1 MTTTLT
7 KTGYSDTPFHITLFT
22 PPPAGHDLWLHP
34 NVTVVAQAH
43 VNAVDFYKPTGYP
56 NYTSSTPANV
66 AKRVADWI
74 EYQGLTNTLT
84 PTGGS
89 IGLVNLGA
97 TLQGSTYLIMTNAA
111 DAVADPAGAYVLYHA
126 HGSASG
132 TGTAHDWMATFS
144 AALSTE
150 LTLRNLA
157 VPSALLLDNE
167 TRSGYQYVTKEDGTG
182 STNGWWPL
190 AIASPRYTTEA
201 IYEGTTLSSAY
212 AAFGSPSI
220 TTTNHWSQGATN
232 RNFVNTFLAQAE
244 NQTFDY
250 ALHLAVYTPLK
261 SVFPSMD
268 YGNYEVVNPTSSSYK
283 YYDRQNNWLGWYNPS
298 PTTLKATLVCPAVYG
313 PDMTN
318 NGDPNYA
325 IAQNGTHG
333 LGTTTREIWRNF
345 TYNRLRAATVAG
357 VKCRPSIE
365 VPGSTL
371 GDYTTAHTPDSDD
384 ILWLIRRGLTLGVTN
399 WTLFTTNF
407 TTQQA
412 DDTLTLVQNLLT
424 INENQFVPDRRPRAW
439 MSNTSSPEGA
449 DPQRLSRDPLYLTGG
464 VSALL
469 AVLQEKLSR
478 GFPVP
483 VLHTLPGNPLGQGTF
498 TSAFWGILSEA
509 DKRVLQNLPSWV
521 TEIDFYAGFQL
532 DSPHSYTMDNP
543 RNPDYS
549 KIEDQIHWAESW
561 APLLNTLTQ
570 QGIRFGTLWL
580 DAASATSDTITAL
593 TNIRTQIARPRLGGE
608 ALPITDVGAGSGPG
622 GRSYNLN
629 QTAIAQAPWHCSL
642 KFFRNFSTG
651 AGTPW
656 TVDPT
661 NTECRVVVQY
671 DDLPDEAEIQALI
684 DAGFIVDSWGG
695 TDAVTDGLILSLQ
708 DY

>member
-7 KTGYSDTPFHITLFT
+7 KTGYSTNPFHITLFT
-22 PPPAGHDLWLHP
+22 PPPASHALWAHP
-34 NVTVVAQAH
+34 NATVLAQAH

-56 NYTSSTPANV
+56 DYTSSTPANV

-74 EYQGLTNTLT
+74 EYQGLTSTLT
-84 PTGGS
+84 ATGGS

-97 TLQGSTYLIMTNAA
+97 TLQGSTYLIMTNSA

-126 HGSASG
+126 HGSGSG

-150 LTLRNLA
+150 LTSRNLA

-167 TRSGYQYVTKEDGTG
+167 TRSGYQYVTKEDVTG

-190 AIASPRYTTEA
+190 AIASPRYTTEI
-201 IYEGTTLSSAY
+201 IYEGKTLSTAY

-232 RNFVNTFLAQAE
+232 QTFVKTFLAQAE

-250 ALHLAVYTPLK
+250 ALHLAVYSPLAA
-261 SVFPSMD
+261 VFPSMA
-268 YGNYEVVNPTSSSYK
+268 YGNYEVINPTNPLLK
-283 YYDRQNNWLGWYNPS
+283 YYDRQNNWLGWSNPPS
-298 PTTLKATLVCPAVYG
+298 TTLKASLVCPAIYG
-313 PDMTN
+313 PDMTD

-333 LGTTTREIWRNF
+333 LGTTTRKIWRNF
-345 TYNRLRAATVAG
+345 TYNRLKAAAISG
-357 VKCRPSIE
+357 LDCRPSIE

-384 ILWLIRRGLTLGVTN
+384 ILWLMRRGLALGVTN
-399 WTLFTTNF
+399 WTLFTNNF

-412 DDTLTLVQNLLT
+412 DDTLALIENLLT
-424 INENQFVPDRRPRAW
+424 INENQFTPDRRPRAW

-449 DPQRLSRDPLYLTGG
+449 DPQRLSRDPLYLAGG

-469 AVLQEKLSR
+469 AVLQEKLTR

-498 TSAFWGILSEA
+498 TSAFWGILPAA
-509 DKRVLQNLPSWV
+509 DKAVLQNLPSWL

-532 DSPHSYTMDNP
+532 DNPRSFTMDNP

-629 QTAIAQAPWHCSL
+629 QAAIAQAPWHCSL
-642 KFFRNFSTG
+642 KFFRSFSTG
-651 AGTPW
+651 AGIPW
-656 TVDPT
+656 EVDPT

-695 TDAVTDGLILSLQ
+695 TDAVTDALILSLQ
-708 DY
+708 GY